1 METFWNS
8 GEREKI
14 EGLDILGLRQF
25 DQSLEGRWV
34 AGITTISF
42 RARYLTLLP
51 WALAEFYTE
60 ELNRSGGKSFF
71 DTARLETV
79 LARLKFVILAASSLG
94 SAWGESGKT
103 YGVLGADVYAGQLAD
118 FKTKKH
124 IELPCKKGWDV
135 YGTYV
140 MPCRGFGLLTE
151 PSTDGFV
158 ALSPRGKSLFNIRSR
173 LSGTDRIRQLL
184 IDGGSLT
191 IDELLLAGSHFS
203 VNGLTNDPEE
213 CNAVLDCMFQPYENR
228 PDVLSE
234 YDRFRRT
241 ARWAAGYIK
250 GQPMRAEDV
259 IFENFR
265 NVIKGKSSA
274 FNEEVDL
281 VWMEYELRRRVHFAC
296 ELLFSDFTGT
306 LADLTSG
313 SVDAVIARWL
323 SSGTFSPLVRDL
335 LGVDEPDPQLTF
347 ADILSRMPDDAFLKG
362 SVRNADGRN
371 LALGGNQAFYGV
383 ALLLSSYRSTV
394 PLRTSGKLQ
403 DKGHYMERA
412 FECVERTRTNP
423 LLHALREIA
432 LQLAIEPHLET
443 TLRKMGQGQKC
454 SLRFFPEGNV
464 LSPTGV
470 GVTPG
475 FSNTRLENVLGMLAD
490 IGLCTRMD
498 GGRFILTDA
507 GVARLLNGAA

>member
-51 WALAEFYTE
+51 WALAEFYTD
-60 ELNRSGGKSFF
+60 ELNRNGGKSVY
-71 DTARLETV
+71 DAGRLETV
-79 LARLKFVILAASSLG
+79 LARLKFVILAATSLG
-94 SAWGESGKT
+94 SVWGESGKT
-103 YGVLGADVYAGQLAD
+103 YGVLGSDVYASQLTD
-118 FKTKKH
+118 FKTKNH
-124 IELPCKKGWDV
+124 IEVPREKGWDV

-151 PSTDGFV
+151 SSTGGFV
-158 ALSPRGKSLFNIRSR
+158 ALSPRGKSLFKIRSR

-184 IDGGSLT
+184 FDGGSLT
-191 IDELLLAGSHFS
+191 IDELLVAGRHFS
-203 VNGLTNDPEE
+203 VNGLTNDAEE
-213 CNAVLDCMFQPYENR
+213 CHALLDCMFQPYENR

-234 YDRFRRT
+234 YDRFART
-241 ARWAAGYIK
+241 ARWAGGYINA
-250 GQPMRAEDV
+250 QPMRAEDV
-259 IFENFR
+259 IFENFH

-274 FNEEVDL
+274 INEEVDL

-296 ELLFSDFTGT
+296 ELLFSDFTET

-313 SVDAVIARWL
+313 TVDAVIARWI
-323 SSGTFSPLVRDL
+323 SSGSLSPLVHDL
-335 LGVDEPDPQLTF
+335 LGVGEPDPQLTF

-362 SVRNADGRN
+362 SIRNTEGRS
-371 LALGGNQAFYGV
+371 LGLGGNRAFYGL

-394 PLRTSGKLQ
+394 TLRTSGKLQ

-412 FECVERTRTNP
+412 FEVVEKNRTNP
-423 LLHALREIA
+423 LPHALREIA
-432 LQLAIEPHLET
+432 LHLAIEPHLET

-490 IGLCTRMD
+490 VGLCTRMD

-507 GVARLLNGAA
+507 GVTRLLNGVA